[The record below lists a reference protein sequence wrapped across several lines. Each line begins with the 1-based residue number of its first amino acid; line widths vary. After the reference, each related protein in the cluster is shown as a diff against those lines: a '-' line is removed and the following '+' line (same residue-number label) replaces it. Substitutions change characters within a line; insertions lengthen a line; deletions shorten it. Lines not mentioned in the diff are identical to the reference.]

1 MFSTILF
8 ISYAVIAWFSAF
20 AMPLLVLLLVIP
32 ALMFAYTYLYAY
44 VASFFVTV
52 EGGNL
57 ACALTVYNWFSYC
70 LIGFAVFIIGTA
82 GKKNKSGAL
91 DKRYSKQNKEDID
104 TSWKAATPFFLVGLT
119 CIVIKYSFDKFCVY
133 IN

>member
-8 ISYAVIAWFSAF
+8 ISYAIIVWFSAF
-20 AMPLLVLLLVIP
+20 AMPLLILLLVIP

-44 VASFFVTV
+44 IASFFLTV

-70 LIGFAVFIIGTA
+70 LIGFAVLIMASA
-82 GKKNKSGAL
+82 GKKTKSGEL
-91 DKRYSKQNKEDID
+91 DKRYSKQNAEDLDI
-104 TSWKAATPFFLVGLT
+104 SGKAATPFFLVGLM
-119 CIVIKYSFDKFCVY
+119 CIVIKYGFDKFWTY